1 MQQALKICSLLLF
14 SCIIGISSLSARESA
29 SIVICAET
37 GKVHHQANA
46 DAPIPPASLTK
57 MMTLYLTF
65 QALRDKRLHL
75 DQMLPVSKHA
85 SRQSPCKLWLKP
97 GSFISVR
104 QAILGA
110 VTKSANDATAVLA
123 EALGG
128 GSEAHFASKM
138 TSCAHQLGM
147 KNTVFKNASGLP
159 SKHQITTARDMATL
173 SRALY
178 KHFPEY
184 FKVFKEQKFSYKGQV
199 HANHNHLLGKV
210 KGVDGIKTG
219 FTCASGFNLAAS
231 MVRDNK
237 RIIAV
242 VLGGESIKARDKKM
256 ERLLETTHA
265 QLTKGNNTYASQY
278 ATLDDLIYNLGPS
291 EANAAPLPKKVEAS
305 SRKAVYLSGTGKVR
319 TLEAKFNS
327 VEDLLEVVDE
337 RKTVQKPISK
347 KSQKST
353 KKKAPKKTVLKATP
367 KKSPTKKHAPK
378 KNLKKTSTK
387 KHTPKKSPTKQT
399 SKKKKK
405 LH

>member
-1 MQQALKICSLLLF
+1 MQHVLKITFLLF
-14 SCIIGISSLSARESA
+14 LSTMVASSLWARQNS

-37 GKVHHQANA
+37 GKIHHQANA
-46 DAPIPPASLTK
+46 DALIPPASLTK

-110 VTKSANDATAVLA
+110 VTKSANDATVVLA
-123 EALGG
+123 EALGR
-128 GSEAHFASKM
+128 GSETQFATKM
-138 TSCAHQLGM
+138 TRCAHQLGM

-159 SKHQITTARDMATL
+159 NKHQITTARDMATL

-210 KGVDGIKTG
+210 PGVDGIKTG

-265 QLTKGNNTYASQY
+265 QLSKGHNKYTSQY

-291 EANAAPLPKKVEAS
+291 EANAAPLPKKIETSA
-305 SRKAVYLSGTGKVR
+305 RKAVYLSGAGKGR
-319 TLEAKFNS
+319 TFEARFNS
-327 VEDLLEVVDE
+327 VEDLLDVMDE

-347 KSQKST
+347 KSQKPH
-353 KKKAPKKTVLKATP
+353 KKKGPKKIVLKETP
-367 KKSPTKKHAPK
+367 KKHTSKKGSAK
-378 KNLKKTSTK
+378 
-387 KHTPKKSPTKQT
+387 KQT

-405 LH
+405 PH